1 MALDLPKIG
10 AYLEG
15 PYTTDLAV
23 LLGEVGSFVDAP
35 AFSTDPD
42 DPDVRIPRE
51 PTAIL
56 TTPAEV
62 IAAAAGLVD
71 DFRAMLWLLAL
82 GLNAIPVAARCYVGD
97 VSGAPV
103 LLVRRLP

>member
-1 MALDLPKIG
+1 MALDLPKLVT
-10 AYLEG
+10 YLEG

-35 AFSTDPD
+35 G
-42 DPDVRIPRE
+42 E

-62 IAAAAGLVD
+62 IAAAAGLVA

-82 GLNAIPVAARCYVGD
+82 GVNDIAVGARCYVGD